1 MWKAA
6 PLCRRRAS
14 DSAPSPVGRGRSWRQ
29 FLPCS
34 GNHITGEAARHRGT
48 ELAPRFAVRILHV
61 GNVHL
66 VDPLRAHGHEV
77 IAAFE
82 ESPALAVP
90 GVPFDVRALWR
101 RLPFAPD
108 LLLVADTLG
117 PQALP
122 FGLEDVPVPRVY
134 YAVDVHMNF
143 FWQRYYARLFDLV
156 LVAQKDYVP
165 VFDVPARWLPWGAD
179 QRVFRE
185 RGLARV
191 RDLVFAGTVDPA
203 TRPKRA
209 AIVACLRER
218 FGLETF
224 GESVE
229 KRLTWEEMG
238 ALFASSKIV
247 LNEAILGDLNFR
259 VFEAMA
265 CGAFL
270 VTERIDN
277 GLLDLFTP
285 GEELAVYGPDDL
297 IPQVAHYLRADAE
310 RARIAANGA
319 RAVRE
324 RHTLGARMAELSAV
338 VEAGIVRRDVGA
350 DVALAWGMT
359 AHLAAVRG
367 LATTGV
373 AVPAAAR
380 SLRAAADA
388 GEAEAALG
396 LAEILVWAG
405 QHEAALAALAEAR
418 ERDATLVRAW
428 FVAAEVE
435 RRLGRPDA
443 ASELLRAGIGAAP
456 DVTDRTRERALAAV
470 DAGIERAEWLHAL
483 GLVMQEAG
491 LPFTP
496 GLVCQLDAGLAWSA
510 LDYFAAA
517 VTAGSRAATES
528 AARLFE
534 LVGLPDLARPFYETV
549 VRLAP
554 DETGAREDLRRI
566 LWKGYRHEEAAHQA
580 RVARLLAGGDV
591 GDGTLAERT
600 AAAAEA
606 EAALGDAAL
615 ARLEAGDFR
624 GARCRLERALAIEGS
639 NAAAIG
645 ELLALGCG
653 VAEQRG

>member
-34 GNHITGEAARHRGT
+34 GNHTTGEAARHRGT

-82 ESPALAVP
+82 EYPALAVP

-134 YAVDVHMNF
+134 YAVDVHVNF

-179 QRVFRE
+179 ERVFRE
-185 RGLARV
+185 RGLARIH
-191 RDLVFAGTVDPA
+191 DLVFAGTVDPA

-247 LNEAILGDLNFR
+247 LNESILGDLNFR

-265 CGAFL
+265 CGAL
-270 VTERIDN
+270 LLTERIDN
-277 GLLDLFTP
+277 GLLDPLAP
-285 GEELAVYGPDDL
+285 GEADSLDKHGNPNVVTSDKGTSQLAQAPAAQTTLVEVEALRGEAPPVTAFNLPELAD
-297 IPQVAHYLRADAE
+297 
-310 RARIAANGA
+310 
-319 RAVRE
+319 
-324 RHTLGARMAELSAV
+324 S
-338 VEAGIVRRDVGA
+338 
-350 DVALAWGMT
+350 
-359 AHLAAVRG
+359 
-367 LATTGV
+367 
-373 AVPAAAR
+373 
-380 SLRAAADA
+380 
-388 GEAEAALG
+388 
-396 LAEILVWAG
+396 
-405 QHEAALAALAEAR
+405 
-418 ERDATLVRAW
+418 
-428 FVAAEVE
+428 
-435 RRLGRPDA
+435 
-443 ASELLRAGIGAAP
+443 
-456 DVTDRTRERALAAV
+456 
-470 DAGIERAEWLHAL
+470 
-483 GLVMQEAG
+483 
-491 LPFTP
+491 
-496 GLVCQLDAGLAWSA
+496 
-510 LDYFAAA
+510 
-517 VTAGSRAATES
+517 
-528 AARLFE
+528 
-534 LVGLPDLARPFYETV
+534 
-549 VRLAP
+549 
-554 DETGAREDLRRI
+554 
-566 LWKGYRHEEAAHQA
+566 
-580 RVARLLAGGDV
+580 
-591 GDGTLAERT
+591 
-600 AAAAEA
+600 
-606 EAALGDAAL
+606 
-615 ARLEAGDFR
+615 
-624 GARCRLERALAIEGS
+624 
-639 NAAAIG
+639 
-645 ELLALGCG
+645 
-653 VAEQRG
+653 

>member
-34 GNHITGEAARHRGT
+34 GNHITAEAARHRGT

-82 ESPALAVP
+82 EYPALAVP

-134 YAVDVHMNF
+134 YAVDVHVNF

-156 LVAQKDYVP
+156 VVAQKDYVP
-165 VFDVPARWLPWGAD
+165 LFDVPARWLPWGAD
-179 QRVFRE
+179 ERVFRE
-185 RGLARV
+185 RGLGRV
-191 RDLVFAGTVDPA
+191 HYLVFAGTIDPA

-229 KRLTWEEMG
+229 KRLSWDEMA

-247 LNEAILGDLNFR
+247 LNESILGDLNFR

-265 CGAFL
+265 CGAL
-270 VTERIDN
+270 LLTERIDN
-277 GLLDLFTP
+277 GLLDLFVP

-297 IPQVAHYLRADAE
+297 VAQVEQHLGDDAA
-310 RARIAANGA
+310 RTRIAARGA
-319 RAVRE
+319 ALVRE

-338 VEAGIVRRDVGA
+338 VEAGIARRDTRP
-350 DVALAWGMT
+350 DVARAWGMT

-367 LATTGV
+367 LASPAG
-373 AVPAAAR
+373 AVPAA
-380 SLRAAADA
+380 
-388 GEAEAALG
+388 
-396 LAEILVWAG
+396 
-405 QHEAALAALAEAR
+405 
-418 ERDATLVRAW
+418 
-428 FVAAEVE
+428 
-435 RRLGRPDA
+435 P
-443 ASELLRAGIGAAP
+443 
-456 DVTDRTRERALAAV
+456 
-470 DAGIERAEWLHAL
+470 
-483 GLVMQEAG
+483 
-491 LPFTP
+491 
-496 GLVCQLDAGLAWSA
+496 
-510 LDYFAAA
+510 
-517 VTAGSRAATES
+517 
-528 AARLFE
+528 ARL
-534 LVGLPDLARPFYETV
+534 RP
-549 VRLAP
+549 P
-554 DETGAREDLRRI
+554 
-566 LWKGYRHEEAAHQA
+566 AH
-580 RVARLLAGGDV
+580 AGC
-591 GDGTLAERT
+591 
-600 AAAAEA
+600 AAAAPGHP
-606 EAALGDAAL
+606 GDLPL
-615 ARLEAGDFR
+615 ACQNDDP
-624 GARCRLERALAIEGS
+624 
-639 NAAAIG
+639 
-645 ELLALGCG
+645 
-653 VAEQRG
+653 